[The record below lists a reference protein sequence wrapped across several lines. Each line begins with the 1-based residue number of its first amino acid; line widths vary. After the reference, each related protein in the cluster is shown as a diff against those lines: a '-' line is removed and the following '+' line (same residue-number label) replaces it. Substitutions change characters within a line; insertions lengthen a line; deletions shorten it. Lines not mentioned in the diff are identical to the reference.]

1 MLECRKN
8 SFENMDLIVLM
19 KSSGL
24 FVQDV
29 EEFPHL
35 AAASDRRNRVGPQKP
50 SFTSAVR
57 KQCEVSNLATLCES
71 NVSYES
77 KLLGFFGFFFT

>member
-1 MLECRKN
+1 MN
-8 SFENMDLIVLM
+8 LIVLM
-19 KSSGL
+19 KSGL

-35 AAASDRRNRVGPQKP
+35 GAASDRRNRVGPQKP

-57 KQCEVSNLATLCES
+57 KQSEVSNLATLRKS
-71 NVSYES
+71 NVN
-77 KLLGFFGFFFT
+77 